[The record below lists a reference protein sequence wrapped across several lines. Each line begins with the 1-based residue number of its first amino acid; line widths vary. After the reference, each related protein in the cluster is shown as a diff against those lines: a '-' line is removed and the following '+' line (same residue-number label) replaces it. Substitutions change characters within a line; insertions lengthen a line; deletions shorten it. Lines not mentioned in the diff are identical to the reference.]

1 MSPHPAEQYVAD
13 VLAGSVLV
21 GKHVRRAVQRH
32 IRDLE
37 TGAERGLWFDDADAQ
52 FAIDCFQFF
61 HHSKGKWAGQVFEL
75 SPWQQFIVWCLFGW
89 KREDGT
95 RRFRRAYIEIARKNG
110 KSTFL
115 AAILIILFALDGERG
130 AEVYS
135 AATKKD
141 QARIVF
147 NEAKR
152 MVHSSPEL
160 RAFVQ
165 SYRSNLHI
173 PSSDSKFEPLS
184 RDEKSLDGLNIH
196 AAGVDELHAHPTR
209 AVWDVIDTATGA
221 RTQPLIAAITTAGF
235 NTEGICYELR
245 GYCIDVLD
253 PDIDIEDDAWFA
265 FIAALD
271 DQDDWQDESVWI
283 KANPNLGVSCFLD
296 DLRDKA
302 KRARRNA
309 AALNNFLCK
318 HLNRWT
324 QQAERWIPIEDW
336 DACRSEFDVVKLEG
350 RDCVGGLDVSEKS
363 DLNAFALIFPP
374 FEGEPMTVL
383 FRFWLPE
390 DTVEKRREAG
400 DHKYDAWVKAELLE
414 ATPGNVSNYA
424 IIRDDIKELAQRFN
438 ILQIGFDP
446 WNALHLATQLAE
458 AGITMVEVPQNF
470 RHLSEAAKDLEAKV
484 LGIQLRHNGDKVARW
499 MMENVAIL
507 RDNNGNIRP
516 IKPKDRLKKIDGIVA
531 AVIANSRLIATPA
544 DPYTT
549 PEVITV

>member
-1 MSPHPAEQYVAD
+1 VSPHPAEQYVAD
-13 VLAGSVLV
+13 VLAGRVLV

-32 IRDLE
+32 VRDLE
-37 TGAERGLWFDDADAQ
+37 TGAQRGLWFDYADAQ

-253 PDIDIEDDAWFA
+253 PEIDIEDDAWFA

-336 DACRSEFDVVKLEG
+336 DACRSEFDVVRLEG

-414 ATPGNVSNYA
+414 ATPGNVSNYD

-484 LGIQLRHNGDKVARW
+484 LGVQLRHNGDKVARW

-516 IKPKDRLKKIDGIVA
+516 VKPKDRLKKIDGVVA
-531 AVIANSRLIATPA
+531 AVIANSRLIAAPA

>member
-13 VLAGSVLV
+13 VLAGRVLV

-32 IRDLE
+32 VRDLD

-336 DACRSEFDVVKLEG
+336 DACRSEFDVVRLEG

-414 ATPGNVSNYA
+414 ATPGNVSNYD
-424 IIRDDIKELAQRFN
+424 IIRDDIKDLAQRFN
-438 ILQIGFDP
+438 ILQVGFDP

-470 RHLSEAAKDLEAKV
+470 RHLSEAAKDFEAKV

-516 IKPKDRLKKIDGIVA
+516 VKPKDRLKKIDGIVA
-531 AVIANSRLIATPA
+531 AVIANSRLIAAPA

>member
-1 MSPHPAEQYVAD
+1 MPMRNSPSTV
-13 VLAGSVLV
+13 SSSSTI
-21 GKHVRRAVQRH
+21 RRANGPGRSSNY
-32 IRDLE
+32 RRGSNSSS
-37 TGAERGLWFDDADAQ
+37 GARSDGSERTARAA
-52 FAIDCFQFF
+52 FAVRT
-61 HHSKGKWAGQVFEL
+61 SR
-75 SPWQQFIVWCLFGW
+75 S
-89 KREDGT
+89 
-95 RRFRRAYIEIARKNG
+95 RARNG

-115 AAILIILFALDGERG
+115 AAIFIVLFALDCGQAAEAYSRGYQERPG
-130 AEVYS
+130 PHYLQRS
-135 AATKKD
+135 
-141 QARIVF
+141 QA
-147 NEAKR
+147 NGSQLA
-152 MVHSSPEL
+152 EL

-165 SYRSNLHI
+165 SYRSSLHM
-173 PSSDSKFEPLS
+173 PSSDSNFESLS
-184 RDEKSLDGLNIH
+184 RDEKSLDKLNIH

-283 KANPNLGVSCFLD
+283 KANPNLGVSCFID

-336 DACRSEFDVVKLEG
+336 DACRSEFDVVRLEG

-363 DLNAFALIFPP
+363 DLNAFALIFPA
-374 FEGEPMTVL
+374 FEGEPMTFL

-414 ATPGNVSNYA
+414 ATPGNVSNYD

-484 LGIQLRHNGDKVARW
+484 LGVQLRHNGDKVARW

-516 IKPKDRLKKIDGIVA
+516 VKPKDRLKKIDGIVA
-531 AVIANSRLIATPA
+531 AVIANSRLIAAPA

>member
-1 MSPHPAEQYVAD
+1 VSPHPAEQYVAD